1 MQIFCYHRS
10 VFTMWVF
17 QLELLY
23 YDGLCGSPCHYFL
36 LQITLPWLSCAWKKK
51 KCCRLPCHHWY
62 FCERMQII
70 VCTQPSLI
78 CCEQNADCPASIDML
93 WPMDFL
99 PCHHWYDV
107 TDIKI
112 AMLALICCEW
122 MQINLLSVLCC
133 ERMPVTLPSL
143 MCF

>member
-36 LQITLPWLSCAWKKK
+36 LQITMQWLSCAWKKQMLQIT
-51 KCCRLPCHHWY
+51 LPSLIFLWKNADY
-62 FCERMQII
+62 RF
-70 VCTQPSLI
+70 TQPSLI